1 MLAIRWQDSEVGNPE
16 RVTENKMSRG
26 MAGFSLIYVGAQ
38 VTKNAR
44 KLLKVN
50 GCRGRDTDH
59 SAPPAQNRTCASTH
73 TASTSDS
80 GVEALHGIRM

>member
-16 RVTENKMSRG
+16 RVTENKMSRS

-50 GCRGRDTDH
+50 G
-59 SAPPAQNRTCASTH
+59 SPNRILTKHRLVNGGDACILT
-73 TASTSDS
+73 
-80 GVEALHGIRM
+80 